1 MMPNIRKVIMSE
13 LQNKKIQSR
22 NFLESEAS
30 YDESLQLAT
39 TLDTVVT
46 SSSGCTNINSISPAP
61 ISQMIPV
68 CDSSVCSLNSDSD
81 FDSNFEVPKPLV
93 KKKSARDNTTWTA
106 LSWEQLAPSLQS
118 LLPNSNGIT
127 YVITD
132 FSVFPSEDFAR
143 APSAAF
149 EATIRLNVATADE
162 GKAWISEM
170 MDHSHCTYRHT
181 KGQSA
186 GMKRV
191 LHKAEMHCQHQ
202 AKTLTPKQMKKAA
215 LARPK
220 SSKKILLH
228 NVREKNWLAF

>member
-1 MMPNIRKVIMSE
+1 MSE

-22 NFLESEAS
+22 NFLES

-46 SSSGCTNINSISPAP
+46 SSSGCTDINSIVSPAP

-81 FDSNFEVPKPLV
+81 LDSNFEVPKPLV
-93 KKKSARDNTTWTA
+93 KKKSARDSTTWTA

-118 LLPNSNGIT
+118 LLPNST

-132 FSVFPSEDFAR
+132 FSVLPSEDFAG

-162 GKAWISEM
+162 GKA
-170 MDHSHCTYRHT
+170 CL
-181 KGQSA
+181 K
-186 GMKRV
+186 
-191 LHKAEMHCQHQ
+191 
-202 AKTLTPKQMKKAA
+202 
-215 LARPK
+215 
-220 SSKKILLH
+220 
-228 NVREKNWLAF
+228 

>member
-46 SSSGCTNINSISPAP
+46 SSSGCTDINSIVSPAP

-81 FDSNFEVPKPLV
+81 LDSNFEVPKPLV
-93 KKKSARDNTTWTA
+93 KKKSARDSTTWTA

-118 LLPNSNGIT
+118 LLPNSNLIT

-132 FSVFPSEDFAR
+132 FSVLPSEDFAG

-162 GKAWISEM
+162 GKA
-170 MDHSHCTYRHT
+170 CL
-181 KGQSA
+181 K
-186 GMKRV
+186 
-191 LHKAEMHCQHQ
+191 
-202 AKTLTPKQMKKAA
+202 
-215 LARPK
+215 
-220 SSKKILLH
+220 
-228 NVREKNWLAF
+228 